1 FTGHPASLAWV
12 DENSP
17 VTLTED
23 QFYAERDNRKVRNA
37 TGAYIKPENVQG
49 ENADMLWEL
58 KEKYPSVQ
66 TPVVW
71 LPHGILG
78 ISNSELI
85 KDETKGAFGPFVNQ
99 VFIGDQGQSKIMR
112 VFMEKINGEYQ
123 GAAWDFRSGFQ
134 SGVMRMDW
142 AKDGSLFVG
151 ETNRGWGSAGDA
163 NQGLQRLVWNGQ
175 MPFEMLTVKAMPDGF
190 EVEFTLPVDRKSA
203 EDLASYAASSFNYKH
218 HPVYGSP
225 PINREDLNIKGVNL
239 SADGKRLRIVID
251 GLRKYYIH
259 ELNLDG
265 IRAAGKYYSLI
276 HPTVYYTL
284 NNIPEGEK
292 MSSDDLKTNTS
303 AKVKAE
309 SSTRTAKLLDT
320 PDRKN
325 KATIAVNMKAPTF
338 DQVKPLLQRHTC
350 LACHAE
356 GKKVIGPSFT
366 DISKRKYSDDEILKL
381 VYTPKPKNWPDY
393 ATPMAAMPHVPE
405 EDVLK
410 IASYINGLR

>member
-1 FTGHPASLAWV
+1 
-12 DENSP
+12 
-17 VTLTED
+17 
-23 QFYAERDNRKVRNA
+23 
-37 TGAYIKPENVQG
+37 
-49 ENADMLWEL
+49 
-58 KEKYPSVQ
+58 
-66 TPVVW
+66 
-71 LPHGILG
+71 
-78 ISNSELI
+78 
-85 KDETKGAFGPFVNQ
+85 
-99 VFIGDQGQSKIMR
+99 
-112 VFMEKINGEYQ
+112 
-123 GAAWDFRSGFQ
+123 
-134 SGVMRMDW
+134 
-142 AKDGSLFVG
+142 
-151 ETNRGWGSAGDA
+151 NRGWGSAGDA

-225 PINREDLNIKGVNL
+225 PINRKDLNIKGVNL